1 VKALSLPRRYRALRW
16 LVPVVA
22 LGLVSV
28 GGLAATGAFT
38 SARASSET
46 LPDTTPTALVAAVD
60 SAKVSG
66 LSGTIVAR
74 MSLGLPDVGPLAGD
88 RGGQSMAS
96 LLSGS
101 HTLRLW
107 YGGPERQRI
116 ALLGATSEIDLFRSG
131 NELWEWNST
140 TRVAV
145 HTRIGPPQQAGTP
158 VPSPTASAPTLA
170 PAQLAQGLLDAIGP
184 TTTVGVQPGPV
195 VAGRPTYELTL
206 SPRTSATRVDSVR
219 IDIDGSAKVP
229 LAVRVYARGKSTPS
243 IDVAFTSVTF
253 KMPSTNYFEFSPPP
267 GATVH
272 TASAGASAA
281 HPRALAQ
288 PEGPGTAAALD
299 ATPAIRTSGHGWT
312 SILQYRL
319 SATQR
324 QAVSKVLDQLPIVSG
339 SWGSGRLLTSPL
351 LCVLVTDTG
360 RVFAGSVDPSALYAA
375 ALADR

>member
-1 VKALSLPRRYRALRW
+1 
-16 LVPVVA
+16 
-22 LGLVSV
+22 
-28 GGLAATGAFT
+28 
-38 SARASSET
+38 
-46 LPDTTPTALVAAVD
+46 
-60 SAKVSG
+60 
-66 LSGTIVAR
+66 
-74 MSLGLPDVGPLAGD
+74 
-88 RGGQSMAS
+88 
-96 LLSGS
+96 
-101 HTLRLW
+101 
-107 YGGPERQRI
+107 
-116 ALLGATSEIDLFRSG
+116 
-131 NELWEWNST
+131 
-140 TRVAV
+140 
-145 HTRIGPPQQAGTP
+145 
-158 VPSPTASAPTLA
+158 
-170 PAQLAQGLLDAIGP
+170 
-184 TTTVGVQPGPV
+184 
-195 VAGRPTYELTL
+195 
-206 SPRTSATRVDSVR
+206 VDSVR

-288 PEGPGTAAALD
+288 PEGPGAAAALD